1 MGLPRM
7 RSPRGSTR
15 RRVALWTALATGWIL
30 PSVGCQVEY
39 AGMTL
44 PSGRYMHDDVQ
55 YFPSGPD
62 FPWANT
68 QAATQ
73 RARMRAMGIEPPPPV
88 GTAGVAPGTLE
99 SGSTS
104 DRSGWNPDRCQRS
117 AAGDASGCRSAA
129 AGACWSPAFARRRA
143 RSASARCSTW
153 PAVTPIDSAVTP
165 QSDTLQHDEMARP
178 TRHVEGIRPDQNPAD
193 DPLDGVKPGVLI
205 SSCCFFIWLVR
216 SEQQTS
222 ETSRLTPPTVPGR

>member
-7 RSPRGSTR
+7 SSPRGSTR
-15 RRVALWTALATGWIL
+15 RRVALLTALATGWIL

-88 GTAGVAPGTLE
+88 GTAPVAPGTPAAVQQPYAQ
-99 SGSTS
+99 GGIST
-104 DRSGWNPDRCQRS
+104 DVNTQPRVMPPGAEPPQPVP
-117 AAGDASGCRSAA
+117 
-129 AGACWSPAFARRRA
+129 AGA
-143 RSASARCSTW
+143 
-153 PAVTPIDSAVTP
+153 
-165 QSDTLQHDEMARP
+165 Q
-178 TRHVEGIRPDQNPAD
+178 
-193 DPLDGVKPGVLI
+193 PLPGVPA
-205 SSCCFFIWLVR
+205 
-216 SEQQTS
+216 
-222 ETSRLTPPTVPGR
+222 PPPPGAPAGPPQ

>member
-88 GTAGVAPGTLE
+88 GTAPTAAGALDPSQNQVGRGGIPGNVNVQPEIAPQLPPQPVPAGPGGLPGVPAPPAPGTA
-99 SGSTS
+99 
-104 DRSGWNPDRCQRS
+104 PPP
-117 AAGDASGCRSAA
+117 AGDVPPPG
-129 AGACWSPAFARRRA
+129 
-143 RSASARCSTW
+143 
-153 PAVTPIDSAVTP
+153 P
-165 QSDTLQHDEMARP
+165 Q
-178 TRHVEGIRPDQNPAD
+178 
-193 DPLDGVKPGVLI
+193 
-205 SSCCFFIWLVR
+205 
-216 SEQQTS
+216 
-222 ETSRLTPPTVPGR
+222 

>member
-1 MGLPRM
+1 MGLPRT

-15 RRVALWTALATGWIL
+15 RRMALWTALATGWIL

-73 RARMRAMGIEPPPPV
+73 RARMRAMGIEPPPV
-88 GTAGVAPGTLE
+88 GTVPTAPGALAPVQQPIGQGGIQGNPNVQPFVMPPGGVAPQ
-99 SGSTS
+99 
-104 DRSGWNPDRCQRS
+104 PVP
-117 AAGDASGCRSAA
+117 
-129 AGACWSPAFARRRA
+129 AGA
-143 RSASARCSTW
+143 
-153 PAVTPIDSAVTP
+153 
-165 QSDTLQHDEMARP
+165 Q
-178 TRHVEGIRPDQNPAD
+178 
-193 DPLDGVKPGVLI
+193 PLPGVPA
-205 SSCCFFIWLVR
+205 
-216 SEQQTS
+216 
-222 ETSRLTPPTVPGR
+222 PPAPGAAPPGPQ

>member
-1 MGLPRM
+1 MVLPRM

-15 RRVALWTALATGWIL
+15 RRVALWSALAMGSIL

-73 RARMRAMGIEPPPPV
+73 RARMRAMGIEPPAVGVVPVGAGALDPTQGQLNMEGRMPNVNVQPEPRPPGAGGLPAPPV
-88 GTAGVAPGTLE
+88 PGVPVPGAPAPQPPPPAGDVPAPGN
-99 SGSTS
+99 
-104 DRSGWNPDRCQRS
+104 NP
-117 AAGDASGCRSAA
+117 
-129 AGACWSPAFARRRA
+129 
-143 RSASARCSTW
+143 
-153 PAVTPIDSAVTP
+153 
-165 QSDTLQHDEMARP
+165 
-178 TRHVEGIRPDQNPAD
+178 
-193 DPLDGVKPGVLI
+193 
-205 SSCCFFIWLVR
+205 
-216 SEQQTS
+216 
-222 ETSRLTPPTVPGR
+222 

>member
-88 GTAGVAPGTLE
+88 GTAPVATGHSDPVQQPIGQGGIPGNVNVQPR
-99 SGSTS
+99 G
-104 DRSGWNPDRCQRS
+104 RRQRVPPQPVP
-117 AAGDASGCRSAA
+117 AGPRR
-129 AGACWSPAFARRRA
+129 FARGVPAPPAPEPGAAPA
-143 RSASARCSTW
+143 REV
-153 PAVTPIDSAVTP
+153 PPPGP
-165 QSDTLQHDEMARP
+165 Q
-178 TRHVEGIRPDQNPAD
+178 
-193 DPLDGVKPGVLI
+193 
-205 SSCCFFIWLVR
+205 
-216 SEQQTS
+216 
-222 ETSRLTPPTVPGR
+222 

>member
-1 MGLPRM
+1 MNVTEALAKRPLVGELGRAGPGMDSPTAVFRPSWNRSEGPPKTPRRVEAMGLPRM

-15 RRVALWTALATGWIL
+15 RRLALWTALATIWIL

-44 PSGRYMHDDVQ
+44 PTGRYMHDDVQ

-88 GTAGVAPGTLE
+88 GTAPVAPGALDPTQNRIGQGGYQSNVNTQPE
-99 SGSTS
+99 IA
-104 DRSGWNPDRCQRS
+104 PVVPPQPKPPE
-117 AAGDASGCRSAA
+117 
-129 AGACWSPAFARRRA
+129 AGAL
-143 RSASARCSTW
+143 
-153 PAVTPIDSAVTP
+153 PAVP
-165 QSDTLQHDEMARP
+165 
-178 TRHVEGIRPDQNPAD
+178 
-193 DPLDGVKPGVLI
+193 
-205 SSCCFFIWLVR
+205 
-216 SEQQTS
+216 
-222 ETSRLTPPTVPGR
+222 TPPPPGTTAPPTGDVPPPGP

>member
-1 MGLPRM
+1 MGLPRL

-30 PSVGCQVEY
+30 PSTGCQVEY

-44 PSGRYMHDDVQ
+44 PTGRYMHDDVQ

-88 GTAGVAPGTLE
+88 GAEGVAPGQPLPSQIPIQQGGRPTDVNQMPRVE
-99 SGSTS
+99 
-104 DRSGWNPDRCQRS
+104 PVPAQPVP
-117 AAGDASGCRSAA
+117 
-129 AGACWSPAFARRRA
+129 AGAQPLPGGVPNPTPA
-143 RSASARCSTW
+143 
-153 PAVTPIDSAVTP
+153 
-165 QSDTLQHDEMARP
+165 
-178 TRHVEGIRPDQNPAD
+178 
-193 DPLDGVKPGVLI
+193 
-205 SSCCFFIWLVR
+205 
-216 SEQQTS
+216 
-222 ETSRLTPPTVPGR
+222 PPVPGGNAGPP

>member
-1 MGLPRM
+1 MVLPRM

-15 RRVALWTALATGWIL
+15 RRVALWSALAIGTIL

-62 FPWANT
+62 FPWANS

-88 GTAGVAPGTLE
+88 GGAPVGGGALDPTQGQLNTGGRMPNVNTQPE
-99 SGSTS
+99 A
-104 DRSGWNPDRCQRS
+104 PVP
-117 AAGDASGCRSAA
+117 APVCR
-129 AGACWSPAFARRRA
+129 GHCRRA
-143 RSASARCSTW
+143 LLS
-153 PAVTPIDSAVTP
+153 
-165 QSDTLQHDEMARP
+165 
-178 TRHVEGIRPDQNPAD
+178 
-193 DPLDGVKPGVLI
+193 
-205 SSCCFFIWLVR
+205 LVQEFR
-216 SEQQTS
+216 
-222 ETSRLTPPTVPGR
+222 SRLLRLRHPAMCRPQAVRNRSD